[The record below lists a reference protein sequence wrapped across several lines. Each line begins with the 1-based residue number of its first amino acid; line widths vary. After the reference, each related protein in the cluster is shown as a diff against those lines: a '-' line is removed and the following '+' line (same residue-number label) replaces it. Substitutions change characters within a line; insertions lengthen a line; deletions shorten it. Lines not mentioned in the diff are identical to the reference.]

1 MDNKDLWQARNQ
13 ILPIISLKEFMKLNV
28 NIGMMIKNA
37 KYLEFNANIASLEY
51 AIIKD
56 DLLVYK
62 CVCCSRNY

>member
-13 ILPIISLKEFMKLNV
+13 ILPIISLKGFMKLNV